1 MEASLDKQIRISTI
15 AKKLNVGV
23 GTIVHLLRASGIED
37 DLNANSK
44 VSERCIEALS
54 QKLEQQKSSPTSIP
68 PCQNP
73 PPSPGKKKIT
83 RKKKKSGFI
92 QKQKSKGPKWNK
104 ARMLYR
110 KQFGT
115 IDGVLKARFDA
126 CRSKREV
133 FALLDSLGVEYKK
146 STLFSTPVYR
156 KPMAKILYTPIRR

>member
-1 MEASLDKQIRISTI
+1 MEASPDKQIRISTI

-23 GTIVHLLRASGIED
+23 GTIVHLLQASGIED

-44 VSERCIEALS
+44 VPEQFTEVLS
-54 QKLEQQKSSPTSIP
+54 QKLEQRRSSPTSMP
-68 PCQNP
+68 PRQNP
-73 PPSPGKKKIT
+73 LPSPGKKKIT

-110 KQFGT
+110 KQFGS

-146 STLFSTPVYR
+146 STLFSTPVYK
-156 KPMAKILYTPIRR
+156 KPMAKILFTPMK